1 MKTTTIRSLRLTV
14 AVGIL
19 LTCFLLSD
27 NALSQQKPL
36 RLLTINVWSGLDY
49 VGELRMGEHELAEQ
63 REVRFHLLLA
73 QIRKLDADVI
83 LLQEANPVSQFA
95 ARLSDSLSFDEIHQ
109 VCNAGIK
116 FGPLGIPSNFK
127 EGIAILAR
135 RSLDLKQHDVWK
147 LSGSPG
153 LYGDVLSIHFDESI
167 FSLVGKI
174 RVGET
179 PVYIVNVHLVAAMPI
194 DSALGRSF
202 SSYRDKEKLPAQAY
216 ESTLQEWHEIAERQI
231 GEVAQLR
238 NELSELP
245 ANIPVIVAGD
255 FNATTES
262 PALKSLLSDG
272 KFFETIDPL
281 SPAGES
287 ITWDPR
293 INKNI
298 NFSTSIV
305 DATGDTVDPYGLL
318 SALCDA
324 VPRKIDHIFLSS
336 NFKREDIGPSRV
348 AIDSSVNDVHAS
360 DHFGIAADIAM
371 DRVAASSPKE
381 MSTVASA
388 SESTTEPL
396 PIASYD
402 TDTGI
407 GYGAKAFLLNQLG
420 LNESFDCVFFNSTE
434 GERWYRLVFSL
445 PDFEL
450 RQGKVFPLA
459 FDLLVDY
466 DKWIKNSFFGIGND
480 SRFAEREYYTREPLE
495 ISFAVSRGFSA
506 LFVGQGGIRFKSVRN
521 FNFTDTSRLV
531 HLAPS
536 TSALTATYQSLF
548 ISARYDSRN
557 SYVNPTLGSVV
568 RCDVERTFNTFPG
581 NFQFTRLSLSL
592 QNYSIVFY
600 PTTVLALRWV
610 AQGIIGGGLPV
621 QVISSVGGN
630 NTLRGSPQ
638 DRFLDK
644 ISAVA
649 NAELRFPLYWRIGG
663 VGGLDAGKVWN
674 TLAKADIVRWATNP
688 SAGLRLHMETFV
700 VRLDVGFGKETTGVY
715 FNFGQIF

>member
-1 MKTTTIRSLRLTV
+1 MTAPNVRSYR
-14 AVGIL
+14 IL
-19 LTCFLLSD
+19 FTAALLFIVLFLAES
-27 NALSQQKPL
+27 ARSQEKPL

-49 VGELRMGEHELAEQ
+49 IGSWRMGEYEPADRREL
-63 REVRFHLLLA
+63 RFQLLLA
-73 QIRKLDADVI
+73 QIRQLDPDVV

-116 FGPLGIPSNFK
+116 FGPIGIPSNFK

-135 RSLDLKQHDVWK
+135 PTFGLKQYDVWK

-153 LYGDVLSIHFDESI
+153 LYGDILSIHFDESI
-167 FSLVGKI
+167 FSIVGKI

-179 PVYIVNVHLVAAMPI
+179 PVYIVNVHLVAAIPI

-202 SSYRDKEKLPAQAY
+202 SAYRDKEGLSAQEY
-216 ESTLQEWHEIAERQI
+216 ESALQEWHEKAMYQTKEIAR
-231 GEVAQLR
+231 LR
-238 NELSELP
+238 EGLSELP

-255 FNATTES
+255 FNATTDS
-262 PALKSLLSDG
+262 PTLKNFLSDG
-272 KFFETIDPL
+272 RFFEAMDPL
-281 SPAGES
+281 SSPGES
-287 ITWDPR
+287 TTWDPR
-293 INKNI
+293 INENI
-298 NFSTSIV
+298 NFSMSIV
-305 DATGDTVDPYGLL
+305 DARGDAVDPYGRL
-318 SALCDA
+318 SALYDA

-336 NFKREDIGPSRV
+336 NFKREDAGPSRV
-348 AIDSSVNDVHAS
+348 VFDSAVNNIHAS
-360 DHFGIAADIAM
+360 DHFGIAADIRM
-371 DRVAASSPKE
+371 ERVTVSSPKE
-381 MSTVASA
+381 LSTVTPVN
-388 SESTTEPL
+388 ESTIEPL

-450 RQGKVFPLA
+450 RQGKVFPIA
-459 FDLLVDY
+459 YDLLVDY
-466 DKWIKNSFFGIGND
+466 DKWIKNSFFGIGNG
-480 SRFAEREYYTREPLE
+480 SRFTDREYYTREPLE
-495 ISFAVSRGFSA
+495 ISLAVSRGFSSF
-506 LFVGQGGIRFKSVRN
+506 FVGQGGIRFKSVRN
-521 FNFTDTSRLV
+521 FNFTDTSTLV
-531 HLAPS
+531 HLAPHAS
-536 TSALTATYQSLF
+536 VSTATYQSLF

-568 RCDVERTFNTFPG
+568 QCDAERTFHTSPG

-610 AQGIIGGGLPV
+610 AQGIIGENLPV
-621 QVISSVGGN
+621 QVMSTVGGN

-638 DRFLDK
+638 DRYLDK
-644 ISAVA
+644 ISAVV
-649 NAELRFPLYWRIGG
+649 NAEVRFPLYWRFGG
-663 VGGLDAGKVWN
+663 VVGLDAGKVWQK
-674 TLAKADIVRWATNP
+674 LGKVDLVRWATNP
-688 SAGLRLHMETFV
+688 SAGLRLHMQTFV